1 MNNFKELFY
10 KYVYYIFKIGK
21 FYHSKRGL
29 VTLTRVKQLFTITCL
44 VILFSGCSSFRGPLY
59 PDVIYN
65 NRQPLISVTYE
76 YGEIQLILPLKYDAA
91 VPENILFKV
100 FAQGDTLHPVISIL
114 QEAPKE
120 FLAYLPQGV
129 LDIQNSTNLIKI
141 IPQNKNFDPIT
152 VRFKGISFGRLVL
165 PPKTLRLGQLVVSGK
180 TYFNNNDSTITNVD
194 VSIQNFDNVIYKTSS
209 NESGFYQL
217 AIPGEY
223 RYAEHLRI
231 LAGENLIFKSF
242 KKKLDFSDSRKIKLD
257 IGIGPSK
264 DMVEPIYLTN
274 KDNVHF
280 RDGPE
285 IGAKTLFLL
294 KEGEAISVDRVTLS
308 EYFGSIEVEID
319 NRRRVKMDGW
329 INRGDLRL
337 VNMRNIYKL
346 QEGN

>member
-1 MNNFKELFY
+1 MVLSSTRDLFKLNR
-10 KYVYYIFKIGK
+10 I
-21 FYHSKRGL
+21 
-29 VTLTRVKQLFTITCL
+29 KQLSITVFLLMICT
-44 VILFSGCSSFRGPLY
+44 GCSSFRGPLF
-59 PDVIYN
+59 PDIIYN

-76 YGEIQLILPLKYDAA
+76 YGEIQLILPLRYDAA
-91 VPENILFKV
+91 VPDNILFKV
-100 FAQGDTLHPVISIL
+100 YAQGDTLHPIISIL
-114 QEAPKE
+114 QEAPRE

-141 IPQNKNFDPIT
+141 IPQDKNFDPVT
-152 VRFKGISFGRLVL
+152 VRFKGISFGRIVL

-180 TYFNNNDSTITNVD
+180 TYFNSNDSMITD
-194 VSIQNFDNVIYKTSS
+194 VEVSMQNFDNVIYKTRS

-231 LAGENLIFKSF
+231 VAGDNLIFKAF
-242 KKKLDFSDSRKIKLD
+242 KKKLDFSGNRKIKLD

-319 NRRRVKMDGW
+319 NSKKVEMDGW

-337 VNMRNIYKL
+337 VNMHNVYKTL
-346 QEGN
+346 DGN

>member
-1 MNNFKELFY
+1 MVPFRTRYLVKLN
-10 KYVYYIFKIGK
+10 KIK
-21 FYHSKRGL
+21 HLS
-29 VTLTRVKQLFTITCL
+29 ITFL
-44 VILFSGCSSFRGPLY
+44 LLIIYSGCSSFRGPLF
-59 PDVIYN
+59 PDIIYN

-91 VPENILFKV
+91 VPDNILFKV
-100 FAQGDTLHPVISIL
+100 YAQGDTLHPIISIL
-114 QEAPKE
+114 QEAPRE

-141 IPQNKNFDPIT
+141 IPQDKNFDPVT
-152 VRFKGISFGRLVL
+152 VRFKGISFGRIVL

-180 TYFNNNDSTITNVD
+180 TYFNSNDSMITNVE
-194 VSIQNFDNVIYKTSS
+194 VSMQNYDNVIYKTRS

-231 LAGENLIFKSF
+231 VAGDNLIFKAF
-242 KKKLDFSDSRKIKLD
+242 KKKLDFSGSRKIKLD

-264 DMVEPIYLTN
+264 DMAEPIYLTN

-285 IGAKTLFLL
+285 IGAETLFLL

-319 NRRRVKMDGW
+319 NRRKVKMDGW

-337 VNMRNIYKL
+337 VNMRNVYK
-346 QEGN
+346 QSEGN

>member
-1 MNNFKELFY
+1 MIPLDIVSLRTRYLVKLIKI
-10 KYVYYIFKIGK
+10 KYLSITFL
-21 FYHSKRGL
+21 L
-29 VTLTRVKQLFTITCL
+29 VTIYT
-44 VILFSGCSSFRGPLY
+44 GCSSFRGPLF
-59 PDVIYN
+59 PDIIYN

-76 YGEIQLILPLKYDAA
+76 YGEIQLILPLKYEAA
-91 VPENILFKV
+91 VPDNILFKV
-100 FAQGDTLHPVISIL
+100 YAQGDTLHPIISIL
-114 QEAPKE
+114 QEAPRE

-141 IPQNKNFDPIT
+141 IPQDKNFDPVS
-152 VRFKGISFGRLVL
+152 VRFKGISFGRIVL

-180 TYFNNNDSTITNVD
+180 TYFNSNDSMITNVE
-194 VSIQNFDNVIYKTSS
+194 VSMQNYDNVIYETRS

-231 LAGENLIFKSF
+231 VAGDNLIFKSF
-242 KKKLDFSDSRKIKLD
+242 KRKLDFSGSRRIKLD

-264 DMVEPIYLTN
+264 DMAEPIYLTN

-280 RDGPE
+280 RNGPE
-285 IGAKTLFLL
+285 IGAETLFLL

-319 NRRRVKMDGW
+319 NRKKVKMDGW

-337 VNMRNIYKL
+337 VNMRNVYKL
-346 QEGN
+346 SDRD

>member
-1 MNNFKELFY
+1 MIY
-10 KYVYYIFKIGK
+10 
-21 FYHSKRGL
+21 
-29 VTLTRVKQLFTITCL
+29 T
-44 VILFSGCSSFRGPLY
+44 GCSSFRGPLF
-59 PDVIYN
+59 PDIIYN

-91 VPENILFKV
+91 VPDNILFKV
-100 FAQGDTLHPVISIL
+100 YAQGDTLHPIISIL
-114 QEAPKE
+114 QEAPRE

-141 IPQNKNFDPIT
+141 IPQDKNFDPVT
-152 VRFKGISFGRLVL
+152 VRFKGISFGRIVL

-180 TYFNNNDSTITNVD
+180 TYFNSNDSMITNVE
-194 VSIQNFDNVIYKTSS
+194 VSMQNYDNVIYKTRS

-231 LAGENLIFKSF
+231 VAGDNLIFKAF

-264 DMVEPIYLTN
+264 DMDEPIYLTN

-319 NRRRVKMDGW
+319 NRKKVKMDGW

-337 VNMRNIYKL
+337 VNMRNVYKL
-346 QEGN
+346 SDRD

>member
-1 MNNFKELFY
+1 MIPLDIVSLRTRYLVKLIKI
-10 KYVYYIFKIGK
+10 KYLSITFL
-21 FYHSKRGL
+21 L
-29 VTLTRVKQLFTITCL
+29 VTIYT
-44 VILFSGCSSFRGPLY
+44 GCSSFRGPLF
-59 PDVIYN
+59 PDIIYN

-91 VPENILFKV
+91 VPDNILFKV
-100 FAQGDTLHPVISIL
+100 YAQGDTLHPIISIL
-114 QEAPKE
+114 QEAPRE

-141 IPQNKNFDPIT
+141 IPQDKNFDPVT
-152 VRFKGISFGRLVL
+152 VRFKGISFGRIVL

-180 TYFNNNDSTITNVD
+180 TYFNSNDSMITNVE
-194 VSIQNFDNVIYKTSS
+194 VSMQNYDNVIYETRS

-231 LAGENLIFKSF
+231 VAGDNLIFKSF
-242 KKKLDFSDSRKIKLD
+242 KKKLDFSGSRRIKLD

-319 NRRRVKMDGW
+319 NRKKVKMDGW

-337 VNMRNIYKL
+337 VNMRNVYKL
-346 QEGN
+346 SERD